1 MNHRTARLLWPP
13 LGYALVSLIA
23 TWPLMTHLHG
33 WVPGSG
39 DWGQN
44 MWALWWTRYALVALG
59 QHPFYTHYLFYPEG
73 VTLLFHPLDVADGLL
88 ALPLYGLLGGDVS
101 YNLMVLL
108 SFVLG
113 GWGVYLL
120 ALYLT
125 GQRAAAF
132 IAGLIFVLSPYHFLR
147 LDLGHLN
154 LATLQWIPF
163 YILFLLKF
171 VQQGSRRSALL
182 AVVCLVFTALHSW
195 YYVVYCGLL
204 TLAIWFWPAPR
215 TRFITRLGRTTIVL
229 GAAVVILSPLLV
241 PMVRLLGETTL
252 VGAHDPLRHS
262 VDLLSFWAP
271 GPPSTWASWFEDVW
285 VAYAAQHREPG
296 ASAYLGYSVLGLSL
310 IGLLGHARRRQTLW
324 WLAVALG
331 FALLSLGPQLQIDG
345 RLLDLPLP
353 YQVLAD
359 LLPAFSITGI
369 PGRFVVM
376 TSLALSLLAAYG
388 LAVLAG
394 RLPSKI
400 TNSGSVNRPSTYLYL
415 AVVLLVGLEYLA
427 VPLRLTRTGVAE
439 FYQQVASEP
448 ETYAVIDLKWDA
460 NFLMHAQTIHG
471 KPLVGGWLARLP
483 EAQAAYLNQDRL
495 DKAFLYLLLGPN
507 GANLTDPASVQPAL
521 QAALAERDVRYII
534 AHDHVAGPW
543 LEEVVG
549 WPVVYESETLMVY
562 GRP

>member
-1 MNHRTARLLWPP
+1 VKHHHARLVLPP
-13 LGYALVSLIA
+13 LGYALISLVA
-23 TWPLMTHLHG
+23 TWPLLTHLHG

-44 MWALWWTRYALVALG
+44 MWALWWTRYALVSLG
-59 QHPFYTHYLFYPEG
+59 QPPFFTHYLFYPEG

-120 ALYLT
+120 ALYLA

-154 LATLQWIPF
+154 LATLQWLPF

-182 AVVCLVFTALHSW
+182 AVFCLVFTALHSW
-195 YYVVYCGLL
+195 YYVLYCGLL
-204 TLAIWFWPAPR
+204 TLAVWFWPGQA
-215 TRFITRLGRTTIVL
+215 TRFMTRLGRTTLVL
-229 GAAVVILSPLLV
+229 GAAVVVLMPLLI
-241 PMVRLLGETTL
+241 PMVRLLGETRL
-252 VGAHDPLRHS
+252 VGAHNPLRHS
-262 VDLLSFWAP
+262 VDGLSFWVP
-271 GPPSTWASWFEDVW
+271 GPPSTWAAWFEDVW
-285 VAYAAQHREPG
+285 IAYAAQQREPG
-296 ASAYLGYSVLGLSL
+296 ASAYLGYTVVGLCL
-310 IGLLGHARRRQTLW
+310 IGLLGHARRRQAVW

-331 FALLSLGPQLQIDG
+331 FTLLSLGPQLQIDG
-345 RLLDLPLP
+345 QLLDLPLP
-353 YQVLAD
+353 YHVLAR
-359 LLPAFSITGI
+359 LAPAFSITGI

-388 LAVLAG
+388 LAALAG
-394 RLPSKI
+394 WLPAKLR
-400 TNSGSVNRPSTYLYL
+400 GSLNRPSTYLYL
-415 AVVLLVGLEYLA
+415 AVAALVGLEYLA
-427 VPLRLTRTGVAE
+427 APLRLTRTGVAE
-439 FYQQVASEP
+439 FYHRLASEP
-448 ETYAVIDLKWDA
+448 EPYALIDLKWDA
-460 NFLMHAQTIHG
+460 NFLMHAQTVHG

-483 EAQAAYLNQDRL
+483 EAQAAYLDQDRL
-495 DKAFLYLLLGPN
+495 DKAFLYLLLGPG
-507 GANLTDPASVQPAL
+507 GANVTDPASVQPAL
-521 QAALAERDVRYII
+521 QAALTERNVRYII
-534 AHDHVAGPW
+534 DHDHAAGPW

-549 WPVVYESETLMVY
+549 WPVVYESERLVVY
-562 GRP
+562 GRR